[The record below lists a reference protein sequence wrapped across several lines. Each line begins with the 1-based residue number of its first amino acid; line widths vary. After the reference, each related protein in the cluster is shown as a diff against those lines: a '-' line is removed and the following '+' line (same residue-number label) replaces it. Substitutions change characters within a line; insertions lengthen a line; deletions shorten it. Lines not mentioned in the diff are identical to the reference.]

1 MDLVVVPG
9 NDWSGFAF
17 GGPLVEAGGDWVPW
31 CLLSLCLCAWVFG
44 FCCGCCLIRQ
54 RASSPVGWAPPAQ
67 PRDPVCRWE
76 AIARR
81 ALNFIRSRRRLS
93 LAFAHLGTYS
103 LRNTAESRPNL
114 RRRAARR
121 ASTPGPIL
129 HEGPALDHGPN
140 RERATGHHQSG
151 GSVHMVRD
159 IRSTGAAPQRG
170 FGRPGSRE
178 RAGSR
183 AEAVLGRDGPGSSCS
198 RPSGH
203 RRQHW
208 ASSRPHLGREGACGV
223 DKAGGPSSDAHCPGL
238 TRSTGPAGSLANS
251 GTWTTANAGLYI
263 RCPLQCWT
271 PPWMRRSP
279 R

>member
-1 MDLVVVPG
+1 MAHVVVTIASVDGGLPVECCPWPFWTQGRHPTFWRETQEQGGGCMDLVVVPG

-159 IRSTGAAPQRG
+159 IRSTGA
-170 FGRPGSRE
+170 
-178 RAGSR
+178 
-183 AEAVLGRDGPGSSCS
+183 
-198 RPSGH
+198 
-203 RRQHW
+203 
-208 ASSRPHLGREGACGV
+208 
-223 DKAGGPSSDAHCPGL
+223 GPSERL
-238 TRSTGPAGSLANS
+238 WETRLA
-251 GTWTTANAGLYI
+251 
-263 RCPLQCWT
+263 
-271 PPWMRRSP
+271 
-279 R
+279 